1 MKKILITAAVL
12 LGTTNVFAGTCESL
26 EVTVL
31 PFTVTEDFTK
41 TFPELQAEVL
51 RGSDLGAVVAEA
63 TAKLEHTETGCKAT
77 IGYLPATMYIARNLK
92 PNQCAFQHVLH
103 HEYHHV
109 VLYQGA
115 LAKMEANLQSG
126 FHTNQDDKEVFQSL
140 VYELDAVKALHESFD
155 SPEEYAENS
164 TACGGVIPGII
175 RRSKQ

>member
-1 MKKILITAAVL
+1 MKKLLVIAAL
-12 LGTTNVFAGTCESL
+12 LSTTSAFAGTCQTL

-63 TAKLEHTETGCKAT
+63 TAKLEHTATGCKAT

-92 PNQCAFQHVLH
+92 SNQCAFQHVLH
-103 HEYHHV
+103 HENHHV
-109 VLYQGA
+109 EIYNQA
-115 LAKMEANLQSG
+115 LSKMQDSITSS
-126 FHTNQDDKEVFQSL
+126 FHGNQDDKEVFQSL
-140 VYELDAVKALHESFD
+140 VHELDVVKEQHQSFD